1 MFKKQ
6 QGTSRAFMIEDDAPK
21 KTGIHRRRKF
31 TRKTTN
37 KTGQEGGHTG
47 TIGLLYD
54 DTLYLQDEI
63 VKTLDSIIKEL
74 DTPVP
79 VAIHDAFHAVDDFLG
94 KEEKFPR
101 VGCMPG
107 FHSHP
112 GKRGCHKTEL
122 PHRNATIAAMGGVE
136 AYQRVHPSPPPQG

>member
-1 MFKKQ
+1 MFKK

-37 KTGQEGGHTG
+37 KTGQDGGHTG
-47 TIGLLYD
+47 VSIGYD
-54 DTLYLQDEI
+54 DTLSLS
-63 VKTLDSIIKEL
+63 VKALIEKFDNFFNKEQ
-74 DTPVP
+74 
-79 VAIHDAFHAVDDFLG
+79 
-94 KEEKFPR
+94 FPR
-101 VGCMPG
+101 VGCMPD

-122 PHRNATIAAMGGVE
+122 PHRNSTIAAMGGVE